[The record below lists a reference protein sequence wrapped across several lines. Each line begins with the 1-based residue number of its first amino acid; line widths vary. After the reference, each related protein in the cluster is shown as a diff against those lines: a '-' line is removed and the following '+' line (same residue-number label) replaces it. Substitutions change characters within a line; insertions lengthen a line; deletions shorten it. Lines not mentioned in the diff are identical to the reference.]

1 MTPAL
6 AIHCERLHA
15 KLSPA
20 ACGLRYLTACQR
32 FAPVYA
38 HACLGCDVGAGNV
51 GLLPASALTRRRTAQ
66 DAYRAYETARAPKR
80 RAELRPDRVQR

>member
-6 AIHCERLHA
+6 DVRCERLHA
-15 KLSPA
+15 RLSAPA
-20 ACGLRYLTACQR
+20 CALRYYTACQR

-38 HACLGCDVGAGNV
+38 QACLGCDVGAGNV
-51 GLLPASALTRRRTAQ
+51 TLVPASALTRRRTAQ